1 MSDLERIAIVR
12 SSYAAFAARDRAAF
26 EKLIADDFQ
35 FTSPLDNHIDR
46 ETYFARCWPNSEK
59 IESFDF
65 VHVVPDR
72 ERVLVTYDAHAG
84 GRHFRN
90 TEIVTVRE
98 GRIVEVEVYFGWD
111 LPHPAP
117 LGGFL
122 EPETDEPR

>member
-1 MSDLERIAIVR
+1 MSDLERVAIVR
-12 SSYAAFAARDRAAF
+12 ASYAAFAAKDRAAL
-26 EKLIADDFQ
+26 EKLIADDFH
-35 FTSPLDNHIDR
+35 FTSPLDNRVDR

-65 VHVVPDR
+65 IHVVPHHG
-72 ERVLVTYDAHAG
+72 RVLVTYEAHG
-84 GRHFRN
+84 GGHHFRN

-122 EPETDEPR
+122 EAGAEAPG

>member
-1 MSDLERIAIVR
+1 MSELETVAIVR
-12 SSYAAFAARDRAAF
+12 SSYTAFAAKDRAGF

-35 FTSPLDNHIDR
+35 FTSPLDNRIDC

-65 VHVVPDR
+65 VRVVPQGDH
-72 ERVLVTYDAHAG
+72 VLVTYEAHAG

-98 GRIVEVEVYFGWD
+98 RRIAEVEVYFGWD

-122 EPETDEPR
+122 DPGGAG

>member
-1 MSDLERIAIVR
+1 MSDLERVAIVR
-12 SSYAAFAARDRAAF
+12 ASYAAFVAKDRAAL
-26 EKLIADDFQ
+26 EKLIADDFH
-35 FTSPLDNHIDR
+35 FTSPLDNRIDR
-46 ETYFARCWPNSEK
+46 ATYFARCWPNSEK

-72 ERVLVTYDAHAG
+72 GRVLVTYQGHAG
-84 GRHFRN
+84 GHHFRN

-122 EPETDEPR
+122 EPEDGSG